1 MDIFIF
7 QSEQDD
13 LCYGFTTDE
22 AGANQPLELAPWRS
36 PNGAAL
42 PRDTDPTAISGSD
55 AILATIKANGYCVVQ
70 ADDPKIVRP
79 TFRHR

>member
-1 MDIFIF
+1 MDFFIF

-22 AGANQPLELAPWRS
+22 AGANLPLDLAPWRS
-36 PNGAAL
+36 PDIAAL
-42 PRDTDPTAISGSD
+42 PQDIQLAVISGSD
-55 AILATIKANGYCVVQ
+55 AIVATIKANGYCVVQ

-79 TFRHR
+79 TFRRR